1 MVIGDWCTGSGSA
14 IDVALEVPDVY
25 GLAFDLFPPDDPR
38 VQAMLRRWNVQGS
51 PKRAAYVQCVAGR
64 VPAVR
69 DLRAIIR
76 REFDLPLTALRI
88 LSGSPNCET
97 LSTAPASHAFLAR
110 GGPPDYEPR
119 SQRAIADDFARIAYM
134 DLCEELAE
142 TIPREDPDALFTG
155 IVENP
160 YFGAIQQ
167 VRDMRLRLQFSRRGL
182 WRVCRVDHC
191 MVAAVTWP
199 NKPTFYGFIGPGFL
213 VDVRCSPGDRCPW
226 SVRDSRSHRHALTI
240 TDYNADTPEQ
250 QRVPEG
256 DIRRF
261 AIPLRGYG
269 MLYALVLKAQAERM
283 RAAAEARRS
292 VSFSAVSSSRS
303 LEVPEVSTPCVQLDT
318 GATVSVP
325 DFAIVTPIPIHS
337 ESSRFMSP
345 NELTPGGDGMR
356 ESAPAPSLQSVSATS
371 RVSFDT
377 SSFVRDALSSGLTD
391 AGANTMCGRV
401 PDRASPPCQPPPA
414 RPYHP
419 VVILPDDD
427 PAHQFRQHAAQ
438 LLHPDHPQYAQAVD
452 VRSPAQIE
460 SVLQRSYQLFTSGK
474 ISLFKRPH
482 PTARQLHEATLHTRP
497 QVPIYCVKSWPG
509 FCLTGPDGRLIPAAM
524 IRLSDLEFDGVCHT
538 CMFART
544 TAPPVRHTHHQR
556 DQARSQSRPQSAP
569 SRRVSPRLAVA

>member
-1 MVIGDWCTGSGSA
+1 
-14 IDVALEVPDVY
+14 
-25 GLAFDLFPPDDPR
+25 
-38 VQAMLRRWNVQGS
+38 
-51 PKRAAYVQCVAGR
+51 
-64 VPAVR
+64 
-69 DLRAIIR
+69 
-76 REFDLPLTALRI
+76 
-88 LSGSPNCET
+88 
-97 LSTAPASHAFLAR
+97 
-110 GGPPDYEPR
+110 
-119 SQRAIADDFARIAYM
+119 
-134 DLCEELAE
+134 
-142 TIPREDPDALFTG
+142 
-155 IVENP
+155 
-160 YFGAIQQ
+160 
-167 VRDMRLRLQFSRRGL
+167 
-182 WRVCRVDHC
+182 
-191 MVAAVTWP
+191 
-199 NKPTFYGFIGPGFL
+199 
-213 VDVRCSPGDRCPW
+213 
-226 SVRDSRSHRHALTI
+226 VRDSRSHRHALTI

-256 DIRRF
+256 DIRRS

-292 VSFSAVSSSRS
+292 VSFSAVSASRS

-318 GATVSVP
+318 GVTVSVP
-325 DFAIVTPIPIHS
+325 DFAIVTPIPIH

-345 NELTPGGDGMR
+345 NELTPGGDEMR
-356 ESAPAPSLQSVSATS
+356 ESAPAPSRQSVSASS

-391 AGANTMCGRV
+391 ADANTMCGRV

-497 QVPIYCVKSWPG
+497 QVLIYCVKSWPG